1 MSESVADKLGRGFRP
16 LWGVVSNTDLY
27 FNMIRLVARN
37 RVFSRIFGYRRRD
50 GKKPGFLIARE
61 WPETSVSPIVRQ
73 GFKPLSHSKSPLK
86 RTKDFLI
93 FISAFQSVST
103 DFRY

>member
-1 MSESVADKLGRGFRP
+1 MVTGEEMGKNP
-16 LWGVVSNTDLY
+16 VS
-27 FNMIRLVARN
+27 
-37 RVFSRIFGYRRRD
+37 
-50 GKKPGFLIARE
+50 LIVRE

-73 GFKPLSHSKSPLK
+73 GFKPLSHSKIPLK

-93 FISAFQSVST
+93 FISAFQSVET